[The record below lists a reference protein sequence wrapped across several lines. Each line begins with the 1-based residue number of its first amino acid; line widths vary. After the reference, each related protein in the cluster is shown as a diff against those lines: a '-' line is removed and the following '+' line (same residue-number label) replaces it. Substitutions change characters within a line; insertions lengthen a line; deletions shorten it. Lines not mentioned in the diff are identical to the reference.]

1 MEGYTVF
8 ITYGLISESG
18 FTRAIHC
25 NYIKKIQLDLGD
37 PYLQQININ
46 FPNEDDFKF
55 LSGNINVSTG
65 FTAQKIFVLAQLVD
79 NTPYSDISEVES
91 DSSQWRMYDVTD
103 QTNGGWISG
112 ETITKSQITSTI
124 YKISL
129 FDYEDK
135 PLYDLNY
142 LDYPASVEI
151 DKLSFGDETYF
162 LGTVMS
168 DIEAIVYTTD
178 LSINLL
184 LDEFNTTTN
193 PTWDNVSPVSISEI
207 GIYDEN
213 KNLVAI
219 GKLNNPITKDSTIA
233 RTIVFAIDF

>member
-1 MEGYTVF
+1 MSGNTVF
-8 ITYGLISESG
+8 ITYALVPTGY
-18 FTRAIHC
+18 TQPIHC
-25 NYIKKIQLDLGD
+25 NYIKKIELGIGD
-37 PYLQQININ
+37 PYLNQINVN
-46 FPNEDDFKF
+46 FPNEEDFKF
-55 LSGNINVSTG
+55 LSNSATGATGYTAIKILFFVQIVNNSG
-65 FTAQKIFVLAQLVD
+65 FTNVHE
-79 NTPYSDISEVES
+79 ISP
-91 DSSQWRMYDVTD
+91 DSSQWRIYDVTD
-103 QTNGGWISG
+103 QTNGGWLSG
-112 ETITKSQITSTI
+112 QTLTKSQIKSTI

-129 FDYEDK
+129 YDYMLK
-135 PLYDLNY
+135 SLYDLNY
-142 LDYPASVEI
+142 LGYPASLEI
-151 DKLSFGDETYF
+151 NKLSFGDETYF
-162 LGTVMS
+162 FGTVNS

-193 PTWDNVSPVSISEI
+193 PTWDGVSPVSISEI